1 MLNNIVLGRYI
12 RKESLIHK
20 LNPVFKILSL
30 IIMIIA
36 IFFID
41 SYIDIIMLVSYL
53 LLALVYTNI
62 NLKIYLKNIYSIR
75 AFILIIIIIDLI
87 FFTSFNRIVF
97 DLFKLIFAILYSSLL
112 TYTTAMTEIT
122 YGIEHLLKPLNRF
135 IPVNDI
141 AMIVTLSLR
150 YIPSLTEEASR
161 IIRAQSLR
169 GINFNTKNIKDK
181 IISISG
187 IFVPMFVLSLQK
199 SLSLADIMDIRLYN
213 YGKSRTNYRLNKWSK
228 IDSLLLILNILILSI
243 VIFY

>member
-1 MLNNIVLGRYI
+1 
-12 RKESLIHK
+12 
-20 LNPVFKILSL
+20 
-30 IIMIIA
+30 
-36 IFFID
+36 
-41 SYIDIIMLVSYL
+41 
-53 LLALVYTNI
+53 
-62 NLKIYLKNIYSIR
+62 
-75 AFILIIIIIDLI
+75 
-87 FFTSFNRIVF
+87 
-97 DLFKLIFAILYSSLL
+97 
-112 TYTTAMTEIT
+112 MTEIT
-122 YGIEHLLKPLNRF
+122 YGIENLLRPLNRF

-141 AMIVTLSLR
+141 AMTMTLSLR
-150 YIPSLTEEASR
+150 YIPSLTEEAAR

-228 IDSLLLILNILILSI
+228 IDSFLLILNILILSI